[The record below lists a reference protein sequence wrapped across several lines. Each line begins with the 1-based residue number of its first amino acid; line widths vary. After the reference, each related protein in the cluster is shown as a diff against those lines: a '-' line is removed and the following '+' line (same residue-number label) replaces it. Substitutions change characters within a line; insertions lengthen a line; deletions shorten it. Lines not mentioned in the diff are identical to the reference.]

1 MADAKKTTPKEP
13 AAAEPQPKEIAG
25 TVEEGGA
32 PLALGE
38 ALGAP
43 LPPVGDETPLALGE
57 ALGAPLPPVGD
68 ETPLPVAPA
77 PAAPPVV
84 SVTKGENGTVTNQIG
99 GG

>member
-43 LPPVGDETPLALGE
+43 LPPVGDETPL
-57 ALGAPLPPVGD
+57 
-68 ETPLPVAPA
+68 PVAPA